1 MLFEVDLALALA
13 LGPALTLAIAGAAL
27 GLCDFALLPGDRDWE
42 FLVAE
47 LRVAR
52 GGVTRAA
59 LLLGALS
66 TPSP

>member
-1 MLFEVDLALALA
+1 MRP
-13 LGPALTLAIAGAAL
+13 GPALTLAIAVAAL
-27 GLCDFALLPGDRDWE
+27 GLCDLAFLPADRDWE
-42 FLVAE
+42 FLAAG
-47 LRVAR
+47 LRVAG